1 MPRYDPTGLD
11 DPKKGTREEERRGP
25 FPVGV
30 AIESKVPASWVD
42 EEYGREEAA
51 AASLMPLDSLFAA
64 GLTVAASELARPNER
79 LIVFG
84 SGNLFAG
91 AKLEPAQ
98 EKLLLHSANW
108 LTGREDRLPRGDRPA
123 WSFPRVAM
131 TDRELTLWRLG
142 TAVGLPLVAVYLGLM
157 VMMVR
162 RLR

>member
-1 MPRYDPTGLD
+1 MGRRSLWPRATCRGATCRHGYFGRSTPAPADRGRRFGCDWSSCGSTLL
-11 DPKKGTREEERRGP
+11 RGP
-25 FPVGV
+25 ALFPRRSCFWDWRSQHK
-30 AIESKVPASWVD
+30 AERPAQ
-42 EEYGREEAA
+42 
-51 AASLMPLDSLFAA
+51 
-64 GLTVAASELARPNER
+64 R

-108 LTGREDRLPRGDRPA
+108 LTGREDRLPRADQPA
-123 WSFPRVAM
+123 WAFPRVAM
-131 TDRELTLWRLG
+131 TNREMTLWRLG

-157 VMMVR
+157 VTMLR